1 LPYDV
6 CMKFSVLAAVLWMGM
21 GGLQSW
27 AQVASA
33 ASVCAVI
40 EPDAN
45 DGVLVAPANHKVLY
59 EDADVRVI
67 EVTVLP
73 HAREV
78 MHTHAR
84 PAVMY
89 FEEASAQRYITPEHP
104 DPKAYPAPVNF
115 RPFVRRLK
123 PEGLHAMENPGETRF
138 RAIRVELKHP
148 GCSLDGSPVVPLGP
162 EDAVVAAPANHT
174 VLYEDDDVRVLD
186 VHSQPHTREAWHTHA
201 WSGVF
206 YVIQGIPTR
215 LYTPEKTDP
224 PLRPAPPNGKVMY
237 APADGMH
244 SVANEGDVAG
254 DRLRI
259 ELKFGSKK

>member
-1 LPYDV
+1 
-6 CMKFSVLAAVLWMGM
+6 M
-21 GGLQSW
+21 
-27 AQVASA
+27 
-33 ASVCAVI
+33 CAVI

-45 DGVLVAPANHKVLY
+45 DGVLVAPENHKVLY

-67 EVTVLP
+67 GVTVLP
-73 HAREV
+73 HTREV

-84 PAVMY
+84 PAIMY
-89 FEEASAQRYITPEHP
+89 IDGPSAQRWITPENP
-104 DPKAYPAPVNF
+104 DPKAYPAPANF
-115 RPFVRRLK
+115 KPVVRRLK
-123 PEGLHAMENPGETRF
+123 PEGLHAMENPGETTF
-138 RAIRVELKHP
+138 HAIRVELKHP
-148 GCSLDGSPVVPLGP
+148 GCSLDGAKLVALDAT
-162 EDAVVAAPANHT
+162 DAVVAAPANHS

-201 WSGVF
+201 WPGVF

-215 LYTPEKTDP
+215 LYTPEMTDP

-259 ELKFGSKK
+259 ELKHATAKGRE

>member
-1 LPYDV
+1 
-6 CMKFSVLAAVLWMGM
+6 MKWLGMVAVVLASAGAVQG
-21 GGLQSW
+21 W
-27 AQVASA
+27 AQVANA
-33 ASVCAVI
+33 PKVCAVI

-67 EVTVLP
+67 EVTVPP
-73 HAREV
+73 HTREV

-89 FEEASAQRYITPEHP
+89 IDQASAGRYLTPSDPDPPITPLN
-104 DPKAYPAPVNF
+104 PKF
-115 RPFVRRLK
+115 K
-123 PEGLHAMENPGETRF
+123 PRVAALATGEPMHATENTGDTTF
-138 RAIRVELKHP
+138 HAIRVELKHP
-148 GCSLDGSPVVPLGP
+148 GCSLDGSPVIALGP
-162 EDAVVAAPANHT
+162 TDAVVAAPANHT
-174 VLYEDDDVRVLD
+174 VLFENNDVRVLD
-186 VHSQPHTREAWHTHA
+186 VHSQPHTREAWHTHV
-201 WSGVF
+201 WPGVF

-215 LYTPEKTDP
+215 LYTPEITDP
-224 PLRPAPPNGKVMY
+224 ALRPAPPKGKVMY

-259 ELKFGSKK
+259 ELKYGSKAVSKE